1 MTSLRDADFR
11 RLLEFRDGLRRFMRW
26 SEDQA
31 VLAGLTPA
39 HHQLLLAVRGHPGPD
54 LPTISDVAGHLLLRH
69 HSVVG
74 LVNRAENAGLVTR
87 TVDRRDQRVVRLAVT
102 DAGERILAELT
113 AAHLEEL
120 RRLTPALQ
128 TLWSGLDPPFRSA

>member
-31 VLAGLTPA
+31 VVAGLTPA
-39 HHQLLLAVRGHPGPD
+39 PHPLLLAVRGHAGPD
-54 LPTISDVAGHLLLRH
+54 HPTISDVADHLLLRH

-87 TVDRRDQRVVRLAVT
+87 TVDRRDQRVVRLALT

-128 TLWSGLDPPFRSA
+128 TLWSGLDPPFRPA

>member
-31 VLAGLTPA
+31 VVAGLTPA

-54 LPTISDVAGHLLLRH
+54 HPTISDVADHLLLRH

-87 TVDRRDQRVVRLAVT
+87 TVDRRDQRVVRLALT

-128 TLWSGLDPPFRSA
+128 TLWSGLDPPFRPA